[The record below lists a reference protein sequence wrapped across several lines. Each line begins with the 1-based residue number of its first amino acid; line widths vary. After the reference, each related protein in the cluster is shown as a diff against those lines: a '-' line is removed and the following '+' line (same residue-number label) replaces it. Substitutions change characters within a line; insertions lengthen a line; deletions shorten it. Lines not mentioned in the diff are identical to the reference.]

1 MKRSVAMMA
10 CVLSGAMVLGSF
22 SPVMAET
29 GAKAVSA
36 TVTDSKSSDDK
47 KDDAKADTADKK
59 DDAKDTVLEDGTY
72 SAEFDTDSSMF
83 HVNEAN
89 DGKGTLTVK
98 DGKMTIHVSLNSK
111 KIVNLFVGKA
121 DDAQKDSRLCLP
133 WKCISSHSPL
143 IRSRFMDAAL
153 VRTMLSLP

>member
-59 DDAKDTVLEDGTY
+59 GRCKRIRCLKTVL
-72 SAEFDTDSSMF
+72 
-83 HVNEAN
+83 
-89 DGKGTLTVK
+89 TVQ
-98 DGKMTIHVSLNSK
+98 SL
-111 KIVNLFVGKA
+111 IQTVE
-121 DDAQKDSRLCLP
+121 C
-133 WKCISSHSPL
+133 
-143 IRSRFMDAAL
+143 FM
-153 VRTMLSLP
+153 

>member
-59 DDAKDTVLEDGTY
+59 DDAKDTVLWKT
-72 SAEFDTDSSMF
+72 
-83 HVNEAN
+83 V
-89 DGKGTLTVK
+89 LTVQ
-98 DGKMTIHVSLNSK
+98 SL
-111 KIVNLFVGKA
+111 IQTVE
-121 DDAQKDSRLCLP
+121 C
-133 WKCISSHSPL
+133 
-143 IRSRFMDAAL
+143 FM
-153 VRTMLSLP
+153 

>member
-47 KDDAKADTADKK
+47 KDYA
-59 DDAKDTVLEDGTY
+59 
-72 SAEFDTDSSMF
+72 
-83 HVNEAN
+83 
-89 DGKGTLTVK
+89 
-98 DGKMTIHVSLNSK
+98 
-111 KIVNLFVGKA
+111 
-121 DDAQKDSRLCLP
+121 
-133 WKCISSHSPL
+133 
-143 IRSRFMDAAL
+143 
-153 VRTMLSLP
+153 

>member
-47 KDDAKADTADKK
+47 RMMQKLIQRTKRTMQRIRCLK
-59 DDAKDTVLEDGTY
+59 TVL
-72 SAEFDTDSSMF
+72 
-83 HVNEAN
+83 
-89 DGKGTLTVK
+89 TVQ
-98 DGKMTIHVSLNSK
+98 SL
-111 KIVNLFVGKA
+111 IQTVE
-121 DDAQKDSRLCLP
+121 C
-133 WKCISSHSPL
+133 
-143 IRSRFMDAAL
+143 FM
-153 VRTMLSLP
+153 